1 MNTTE
6 LRDELSARAASIDAP
21 PTMSTGVAGKIRAT
35 KRRRAGAVAGA
46 ACAVAVLTGVT
57 VVNGGRSTAPVVP
70 AGRAT
75 PSVMV
80 ASDGMPYRA
89 VPPAPGDVVRDG
101 LRYRAQVAD
110 DRLAVAAIGAVGQG
124 KVTMTWT
131 PTSTHVS
138 LATECWLP
146 GADTQSVPLE
156 TAFLL
161 IDGKRLVGSSCA
173 PHPASPGA
181 LPAGGAFTVG
191 KPVTVTVEAF
201 DRNGKPVTDPRV
213 RVSGAVYV
221 QGPQRNVTDESTGQ
235 AVAEVPEVTEYEG
248 YRYRLTSLTTK
259 PATGGPPTAA
269 TPSQTPFL
277 VTYGSAG
284 LDPAGGTAGDVG
296 RDYLVG
302 LDTATGGNSGGII
315 ETVPQPARAAGTLTL
330 RHEGAKPKRGVQHKR
345 VAASA
350 KVGRRV
356 KPRESHRS
364 EQPTQLSGWLRVI
377 TLWSRTIGSVV

>member
-21 PTMSTGVAGKIRAT
+21 SSMSTGVAGKIRAT
-35 KRRRAGAVAGA
+35 KRRRAAAVAGT
-46 ACAVAVLTGVT
+46 ACAVAVLTGVS
-57 VVNGGRSTAPVVP
+57 VVNAGRSTAPVVP

-80 ASDGMPYRA
+80 AADGMPYRA

-124 KVTMTWT
+124 KVTMTWI

-181 LPAGGAFTVG
+181 LPAAGATPGEPGQGWDVLTVG
-191 KPVTVTVEAF
+191 KPVTLTVEAF
-201 DRNGKPVTDPRV
+201 DKNGKPVTDPGV

-221 QGPQRNVTDESTGQ
+221 QGGQANVIDESTGKILAQ
-235 AVAEVPEVTEYEG
+235 VPEVTEFQG
-248 YRYRLTSLTTK
+248 YRYLIETMKTR
-259 PATGGPPTAA
+259 PATGGPPTSE

-277 VTYGSAG
+277 VTYGSVG
-284 LDPAGGTAGDVG
+284 LDPEGGTAGDVG

-302 LDTATGGNSGGII
+302 LDTPTGGNSGGII
-315 ETVPQPARAAGTLTL
+315 ETVPQPARAAGTVTL
-330 RHEGAKPKRGVQHKR
+330 RHEGAKPKRGVQLI
-345 VAASA
+345 A
-350 KVGRRV
+350 
-356 KPRESHRS
+356 
-364 EQPTQLSGWLRVI
+364 I
-377 TLWSRTIGSVV
+377 YTLAD